1 MTLTR
6 GSAVRRNDMEK
17 FFDLFWKHPNEVTL
31 YRPSCC
37 PTIDASLGV
46 GMVGGVKAVIEAAIR
61 KAAKKPTGE
70 LTKVNLEKVTWL
82 SLSYNQLT
90 DVTALKELTQLT
102 VLGLGDNQLTDVTA
116 LKELTQL
123 TRLWLNRNQL
133 TDITALKGLTQLTRL
148 DLNDNPALT
157 KAQIAELQKALP
169 KCVIYSNST
178 K

>member
-1 MTLTR
+1 
-6 GSAVRRNDMEK
+6 
-17 FFDLFWKHPNEVTL
+17 
-31 YRPSCC
+31 
-37 PTIDASLGV
+37 
-46 GMVGGVKAVIEAAIR
+46 MVGGVKAVIEAAIR

-102 VLGLGDNQLTDVTA
+102 HLNLDNNQLTDVTA
-116 LKELTQL
+116 LKELTKL
-123 TRLWLNRNQL
+123 EVLR
-133 TDITALKGLTQLTRL
+133 LKG
-148 DLNDNPALT
+148 NPALT

-169 KCVIYSNST
+169 ECIIESNPT